1 MHKIDTPTA
10 HNGSFVDPVPQQ
22 GTAGTVVDASWLNAV
37 QNEIAN
43 AILGAN
49 IALDKTKNNQLFT
62 AVQNLIDKT
71 CERNVLSG
79 LELNDEIGTTEQIIG
94 SEIEILYDNVDWF
107 ISASIVIDITTA
119 ASSGDLTVYLKSV
132 YNNQEYTVFSFSIPA
147 TSQRSETVPLD
158 LNVPYLG
165 QIKFTVVADATCE
178 ASIIVQGYTSVI

>member
-10 HNGSFVDPVPQQ
+10 PHGNFVDPVPQQ

-49 IALDKTKNNQLFT
+49 IDLDKSKNNQLFT

-79 LELNDEIGTTEQIIG
+79 LALDDEIGTTEQIIG
-94 SEIEILYDNVDWF
+94 DDIEILYDNVDWF
-107 ISASIVIDITTA
+107 ISASIFIDIKTP
-119 ASSGDLTVYLKSV
+119 ASSGNLTVYLKSV
-132 YNNQEYTVFSFSIPA
+132 YNNQEYTVFSYSLA
-147 TSQRSETVPLD
+147 AYVQRSETIPLD
-158 LNVPYLG
+158 LRVPYLG
-165 QIKFTVVADATCE
+165 QIKFTVVAEATCE
-178 ASIIVQGYTSVI
+178 ASIVVQGYTSVI